1 MNTRLLSQGTGGAL
15 LISIK
20 ATLLRRKRW
29 QRDVTKY
36 IFIISPGPHPSV
48 GSLSLQLITTTNL
61 QYSFKD
67 FLVLFILYFC
77 SWVLVLF
84 QILVDA
90 ASSPSPYCVFSPY
103 LYSLRDCVNYQTGL
117 NSPNGGLNRVPKYR
131 KKTFYLWYPENLF
144 SGSYITCGAAV
155 PVSVSY
161 FTELCG
167 SALKPSRHWSV
178 WSAQLRDVGKGV
190 WQVHGRCRHSLCQ
203 RDFWRLVWHK
213 AVWTTYQRFSPSR
226 VFFFPLLSIAPLFTF
241 FSLLY
246 PSLFICLVPRCFA
259 SVSGLASSLSYF
271 SLGLVVSSFHSRPFI
286 LPFFPL

>member
-1 MNTRLLSQGTGGAL
+1 MLHHHLPPIVYFLHTCILLEIVWTTRLD
-15 LISIK
+15 
-20 ATLLRRKRW
+20 W
-29 QRDVTKY
+29 
-36 IFIISPGPHPSV
+36 
-48 GSLSLQLITTTNL
+48 
-61 QYSFKD
+61 
-67 FLVLFILYFC
+67 IL
-77 SWVLVLF
+77 
-84 QILVDA
+84 
-90 ASSPSPYCVFSPY
+90 P
-103 LYSLRDCVNYQTGL
+103 T
-117 NSPNGGLNRVPKYR
+117 GGLNRVTMYR

-190 WQVHGRCRHSLCQ
+190 WQVHGRFRHSLCQ

-226 VFFFPLLSIAPLFTF
+226 AFFFPLLSIAPLFTF

-286 LPFFPL
+286 SPFFPL

>member
-1 MNTRLLSQGTGGAL
+1 MLHHHLPPIVYFLHTCILLEIVWTTRLD
-15 LISIK
+15 
-20 ATLLRRKRW
+20 W
-29 QRDVTKY
+29 
-36 IFIISPGPHPSV
+36 
-48 GSLSLQLITTTNL
+48 
-61 QYSFKD
+61 
-67 FLVLFILYFC
+67 IL
-77 SWVLVLF
+77 
-84 QILVDA
+84 
-90 ASSPSPYCVFSPY
+90 P
-103 LYSLRDCVNYQTGL
+103 T
-117 NSPNGGLNRVPKYR
+117 GGLNRVTMYR

-271 SLGLVVSSFHSRPFI
+271 SLGLVVSSFHSRP
-286 LPFFPL
+286 LSRRFFLCRSLSASRSIWKCPVRGDTLSEVVWRKRCVWELYQYRTKPPSQLFCPVMNHCD